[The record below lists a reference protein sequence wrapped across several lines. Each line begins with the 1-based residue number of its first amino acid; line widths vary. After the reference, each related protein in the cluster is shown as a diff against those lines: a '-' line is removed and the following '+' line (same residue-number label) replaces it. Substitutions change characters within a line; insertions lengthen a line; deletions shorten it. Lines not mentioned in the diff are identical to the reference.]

1 MPKKPQ
7 PKDAKAAFERAQRG
21 SRGNVYHLRLYVT
34 GATPQSRRATS
45 EIKAICKEHLE
56 GRYDLKVIDLYQQP
70 QMAAEDQIV
79 AVPTLIKALPLPIR
93 RLVGDL
99 SGTERVLAGLNISKT
114 TGL

>member
-7 PKDAKAAFERAQRG
+7 PKDAKAAFERALRG
-21 SRGNVYHLRLYVT
+21 SREKVYHLRLYVT

-56 GRYDLKVIDLYQQP
+56 GRY
-70 QMAAEDQIV
+70 V

-99 SGTERVLAGLNISKT
+99 SGTERVLAGLDISKT
-114 TGL
+114 TGV

>member
-7 PKDAKAAFERAQRG
+7 PKDAKAAFERALRG
-21 SRGNVYHLRLYVT
+21 SRERVYRLRLYVT

>member
-7 PKDAKAAFERAQRG
+7 PKDAKAAFERALRV
-21 SRGNVYHLRLYVT
+21 SREKVYHLRLYVT

-70 QMAAEDQIV
+70 RMAAENQIV

-93 RLVGDL
+93 RFVGDL
-99 SGTERVLAGLNISKT
+99 SGTERVLAGLDISKT
-114 TGL
+114 TGV